1 MDKKF
6 NFRKVVKLLC
16 YSLLLLVAIIWTF
29 EKLEQQKEVPRSERV
44 ADLVLKSWPIYSG
57 LGKAGVKT
65 GKAVGPEGSASQSG
79 EAGVVGPGGFSD
91 SDIDCVITPSEA
103 EVLIELKGLSPF
115 RSLMKYHLQ
124 LMKREH
130 TDDVA
135 FYSQEMSDETRSN
148 YKLMGF
154 LSIHVQGDCMSKLPM
169 VEIREVASQKAMKAG
184 ADALEEKGLM
194 DIQYRDG
201 IMEEGTFMY
210 SLYKKDGYDTSVIK
224 LENSTVTV
232 PCEMVV
238 RSSLLDKEEK
248 FEKTPN
254 VYLAP
259 EEKEDF
265 IRANFSMI
273 GYISVSV
280 TGDCVED
287 TAVQDTY
294 DVAKQEA
301 MKIGADVIT
310 VPKYGDTEED
320 STFFFY
326 WCYKLRKEPPFKPY
340 HAEPYKNDDYY
351 EKNTNRKY
359 EL

>member
-6 NFRKVVKLLC
+6 NFGKVVKLIC
-16 YSLLLLVAIIWTF
+16 CSLLLLVAIIGTF
-29 EKLEQQKEVPRSERV
+29 EKFEQQKEVPRSERV

-103 EVLIELKGLSPF
+103 EVLIEFKGLSP
-115 RSLMKYHLQ
+115 S
-124 LMKREH
+124 
-130 TDDVA
+130 DDVA
-135 FYSQEMSDETRSN
+135 FYPQEMSDETRSN

-169 VEIREVASQKAMKAG
+169 VETREVASQKAMKAG

-238 RSSLLDKEEK
+238 RSSLLDEEEK

-326 WCYKLRKEPPFKPY
+326 WCYKQRKEPPFKPY
-340 HAEPYKNDDYY
+340 HAEPYKDDNYY
-351 EKNTNRKY
+351 EMNTNRKY

>member
-6 NFRKVVKLLC
+6 NFGKVVKLIC
-16 YSLLLLVAIIWTF
+16 CSLLLLVAIIGTF
-29 EKLEQQKEVPRSERV
+29 EKFEQQKEVPRSERV

-79 EAGVVGPGGFSD
+79 EAGVGPGGFGLSD
-91 SDIDCVITPSEA
+91 VECVIEPDYA
-103 EVLIELKGLSPF
+103 EVLVEFKDLEPSNDIILLTE
-115 RSLMKYHLQ
+115 
-124 LMKREH
+124 
-130 TDDVA
+130 
-135 FYSQEMSDETRSN
+135 EMSDEIKSN
-148 YKLMGF
+148 YKLIGF
-154 LSIHVQGDCMSKLPM
+154 LSVSVYGKCMKDIPM
-169 VEIREVASQKAMKAG
+169 KDIPMDEIQKVAAKRSMLAG
-184 ADALEEKGLM
+184 ANAFEQEGLIAKHYKGSTT
-194 DIQYRDG
+194 IG
-201 IMEEGTFMY
+201 GTIMY
-210 SLYKKDGYDTSVIK
+210 SLYIKDGYDPSVIK

-238 RSSLLDKEEK
+238 RSTLLDKEEK

-259 EEKEDF
+259 EEEEDF
-265 IRANFSMI
+265 IRSTFSMI

-280 TGDCVED
+280 IGDCVED
-287 TAVQDTY
+287 TTVQDTF

-310 VPKYGDTEED
+310 VPKYGDNSEED
-320 STFFFY
+320 NMFFFY
-326 WCYKLRKEPPFKPY
+326 WCYKQRKKSSFKPY
-340 HAEPYKNDDYY
+340 HAEPYKDNDYY
-351 EKNTNRKY
+351 ERNTNRKY